1 MPCYS
6 FEGLI
11 PVIHPTAYV
20 HPTAVLIGDVIV
32 GPGVYVA
39 PLASLRG
46 DFGRLI
52 LEEGSNLQDHC
63 MMHGYSDADTIVQ
76 AHGHIGHGAIL
87 HGCTIGRNALVG
99 MNSVVMDG
107 AVIGPDSIVA
117 AMSFVKVGFQGQP
130 RQLLAGSPARVVRTV
145 TDADLDWKNMGTQEY
160 QALVGRCTRS
170 LREAEP
176 LREVEAGR
184 PRLKGVTD
192 LGTVR
197 QDRLPAKARTVS
209 APT

>member
-6 FEGLI
+6 FEGLT
-11 PVIHPTAYV
+11 PVVHPSAYV

-63 MMHGYSDADTIVQ
+63 MMHGYSDAETIVRRN
-76 AHGHIGHGAIL
+76 GHIGHGAII
-87 HGCTIGRNALVG
+87 HGCIIGENTLVG
-99 MNSVVMDG
+99 MNAVVMDG

-117 AMSFVKVGFQGQP
+117 AMSFVKIGFQGQP
-130 RQLLAGSPARVVRTV
+130 RQLLAGSPARVVRAI
-145 TDADLDWKNMGTQEY
+145 TDEDLRWKGLATREY
-160 QALVGRCTRS
+160 QALVGRSAGSMIETP
-170 LREAEP
+170 P
-176 LREVEAGR
+176 LREIEPDR
-184 PRLKGVTD
+184 PRLSGVTD
-192 LGTVR
+192 LGAVR
-197 QDRLPAKARTVS
+197 RAQTPPST
-209 APT
+209 